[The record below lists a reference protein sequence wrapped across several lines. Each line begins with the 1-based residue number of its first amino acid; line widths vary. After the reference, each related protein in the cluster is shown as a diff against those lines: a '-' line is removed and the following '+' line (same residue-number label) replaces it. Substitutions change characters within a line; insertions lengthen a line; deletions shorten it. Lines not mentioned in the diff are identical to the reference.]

1 MEVIWKGSSAMYRIG
16 ICDDQKGTCEELEK
30 MTRHFFDI
38 QREKTEIEIFYSGNI
53 FMDYLDQ
60 GNWFHLL
67 FLDIEL
73 TSSNG
78 IEIGNYIRKNLKD
91 EQVEIVYISS
101 KTHYAM
107 DLFQCR
113 PLDFL
118 VKPLKYSE
126 VSRSLETMKKRHII
140 NKKIF
145 VYSSDKTIKRI
156 PVENI
161 MYCISENKQI
171 TMTLHT
177 GEHIRFR
184 GKLSDTANK
193 LPDTTFIQI
202 HKSYLI
208 NLNYISEYSADKVKM
223 TDGTVLGISPSKK
236 KEVKA
241 KFMQYELL

>member
-16 ICDDQKGTCEELEK
+16 ICDDEKGTCEELEK
-30 MTRHFFDI
+30 MSRHSFDI

-101 KTHYAM
+101 
-107 DLFQCR
+107 
-113 PLDFL
+113 
-118 VKPLKYSE
+118 
-126 VSRSLETMKKRHII
+126 
-140 NKKIF
+140 
-145 VYSSDKTIKRI
+145 RI

>member
-1 MEVIWKGSSAMYRIG
+1 
-16 ICDDQKGTCEELEK
+16 
-30 MTRHFFDI
+30 
-38 QREKTEIEIFYSGNI
+38 
-53 FMDYLDQ
+53 
-60 GNWFHLL
+60 
-67 FLDIEL
+67 
-73 TSSNG
+73 
-78 IEIGNYIRKNLKD
+78 
-91 EQVEIVYISS
+91 
-101 KTHYAM
+101 M

-177 GEHIRFR
+177 RERIRFR

-236 KEVKA
+236 KEVKT